1 MNGNQFA
8 VYQLKA
14 SRENREIRFLAYR
27 ELEKKGI
34 EVRCENYDQ
43 AYLGM
48 MQPGDTPAGIRLRL
62 ERKLPRNF
70 KGHSI
75 GTGDVI
81 VMNQAGKVTSW
92 YVEKEGFTEIR
103 GFFSSGPSGGGISIE
118 TKHLEVEGKAGK
130 WLVYDSILLDG
141 REFFLLEHETYGAAA
156 ANIVVDEHGK
166 LVVDQ
171 VFHGFD
177 EAVKRQIRESVRL
190 PAARS
195 SPKESPE
202 KIEKKTVKPRRIGNR
217 ISVLDR
223 LHLKQAEIAK
233 RGRTSP
239 EAVSSL
245 PSGTQE
251 KR

>member
-118 TKHLEVEGKAGK
+118 TKHL
-130 WLVYDSILLDG
+130 DG

-177 EAVKRQIRESVRL
+177 EAVKRQIRESVRPL
-190 PAARS
+190 AARS

-251 KR
+251 RRCN